1 MIENVH
7 VIVVCL
13 NYSDFLKITYRK
25 NIRFFNPK
33 NYHVIIDEINDFET
47 LKLCKELGITYHH
60 FVNFHLNG
68 SKFNKSGAINMVQRE
83 LHESFPDDWILL
95 LDADIILP
103 DNFEILFNENCKN
116 KDAMYSLKRY
126 DYENEDD
133 YYSDSK
139 DRLVKYTG
147 IDFMGFMQLYHRK
160 KDLYDAFSKDGSNC
174 DTMFRD
180 KFYATL
186 TYLDEHE
193 ILIHLGKCNDN
204 CFGRVTKLWTRDS

>member
-33 NYHVIIDEINDFET
+33 NYHVVIDVKDEET
-47 LKLCKELGITYHH
+47 VKLCKELNITHHH
-60 FVNFHLNG
+60 FGDFHANG

-83 LHESFPDDWILL
+83 LHDSFPDDWILL
-95 LDADIILP
+95 LDGDIILP
-103 DNFEILFNENCKN
+103 DNFEKIFNENCKN
-116 KDAMYSLKRY
+116 KDALYSLKRY

-133 YYSDSK
+133 YYNDKK
-139 DRLVKYTG
+139 DALVKYTG
-147 IDFMGFMQLYHRK
+147 IDFMGFMQMYNRK

-180 KFYATL
+180 KFFSSL
-186 TYLDEHE
+186 TYLDENE

-204 CFGRVTKLWTRDS
+204 CFGRITKLWKRSS